1 MPIERRALATE
12 PADIPT
18 DHRALCLDCP
28 SCAGLCWS
36 LAELERLPE
45 TILNSQ
51 RTARP

>member
-1 MPIERRALATE
+1 MPIERRVLTTE
-12 PADIPT
+12 PAPIPL
-18 DHRALCLDCP
+18 DRRALCLDCP
-28 SCAGLCWS
+28 QCAGLCWS